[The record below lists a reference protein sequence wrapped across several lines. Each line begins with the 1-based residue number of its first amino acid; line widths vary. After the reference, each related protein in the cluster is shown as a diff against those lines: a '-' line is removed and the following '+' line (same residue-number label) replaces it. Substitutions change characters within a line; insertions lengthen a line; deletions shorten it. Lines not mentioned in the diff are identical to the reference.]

1 MNMTST
7 DLLSNKLARQ
17 HFLDRNRLRIPPLS
31 TSPQTVLGQ
40 LNFVQVD
47 SINAMARAHDLI
59 LWSRQQSYRPT
70 DLRTMVDMDRS
81 AFEAW
86 THDASILPIVAF
98 PHWRHKF
105 ILDTAL
111 LQKRWKSWHR
121 GNFLK
126 QTQKVLDQISSQG
139 PVGSGDVGAQEK
151 RSTGGWWDWHP
162 SKTAL
167 EYLWRTGRIAVTRR
181 EGFRK
186 IYDLTENVIPSSY
199 L

>member
-1 MNMTST
+1 MTST

-151 RSTGGWWDWHP
+151 CSNGGWWDWHP

>member
-70 DLRTMVDMDRS
+70 DLRKMVDMDRS
-81 AFEAW
+81 AFEA
-86 THDASILPIVAF
+86 
-98 PHWRHKF
+98 
-105 ILDTAL
+105 
-111 LQKRWKSWHR
+111 
-121 GNFLK
+121 
-126 QTQKVLDQISSQG
+126 
-139 PVGSGDVGAQEK
+139 
-151 RSTGGWWDWHP
+151 
-162 SKTAL
+162 
-167 EYLWRTGRIAVTRR
+167 
-181 EGFRK
+181 
-186 IYDLTENVIPSSY
+186 
-199 L
+199 

>member
-1 MNMTST
+1 MSITST
-7 DLLSNKLARQ
+7 DFLSNKLAQ
-17 HFLDRNRLRIPPLS
+17 QYFLDRNRLRIMPLRA
-31 TSPQTVLGQ
+31 SPQTVLGQ

-47 SINAMARAHDLI
+47 SINTMARAHDLI

-70 DLRTMVDMDRS
+70 DLRKMVDMDRS

-86 THDASILPIVAF
+86 THDASILPIAAF
-98 PHWRHKF
+98 PHCRHKF
-105 ILDTAL
+105 TRDAAL

-121 GNFLK
+121 GDFLT
-126 QTQKVLDQISSQG
+126 QTQTVLDQISSQG

-151 RSTGGWWDWHP
+151 RGNGSWWDWHR

-181 EGFRK
+181 QGFG
-186 IYDLTENVIPSSY
+186 LPGA
-199 L
+199 

>member
-17 HFLDRNRLRIPPLS
+17 HFLDRNRLRIAPLS
-31 TSPQTVLGQ
+31 TSLQIVLGQ

-47 SINAMARAHDLI
+47 SINTMARAHDLI

-70 DLRTMVDMDRS
+70 DLRKMVDMDRS

-181 EGFRK
+181 ESFRK
-186 IYDLTENVIPSSY
+186 IYDLTENVIPSS
-199 L
+199 

>member
-1 MNMTST
+1 MTST

-86 THDASILPIVAF
+86 THGASILPIVAF